1 MSLYLSVKIKRMEDY
16 KGLITKVERYQ
27 SVLANTISY
36 REKWVS
42 QLRDQILKELE
53 NMLKES
59 KLEGKVELVD
69 KVRHLE
75 FIVLSLGSE
84 ESGISEIINDK
95 TDKPLI
101 KNNGSL
107 VYQQLFNGKIQVM
120 IAYPFIEG
128 FGEPNHPKVI
138 GIHRPEEIKSP
149 FLIRHMEEFI
159 KEITQWEDYDDDDTP
174 SARIGYQLANLPAAK
189 PVTSEG

>member
-1 MSLYLSVKIKRMEDY
+1 MEDY

-27 SVLANTISY
+27 TILSNTKSY
-36 REKWVS
+36 RERWDS
-42 QLRDQILKELE
+42 QLRALITEELE
-53 NMLKES
+53 SMLKVS
-59 KLEGKVELVD
+59 KLDGKIELQD

-107 VYQQLFNGKIQVM
+107 VYQQLFNGKVQVM
-120 IAYPFIEG
+120 IGYPYIEG
-128 FGEPNHPKVI
+128 FGEPRPPKVI
-138 GIHRPEEIKSP
+138 GIYRPEEIKAP

-159 KEITQWEDYDDDDTP
+159 KEITQWEDFDDDDTP
-174 SARIGYQLANLPAAK
+174 SAIIGYQMPNMPGVK
-189 PVTSEG
+189 GTGNEG

>member
-1 MSLYLSVKIKRMEDY
+1 MEDY
-16 KGLITKVERYQ
+16 KGLISKVERYQ
-27 SVLANTISY
+27 SILANTKSY
-36 REKWVS
+36 RERWDES
-42 QLRDQILKELE
+42 LRTQITSELE
-53 NMLKES
+53 NMLKVS
-59 KLEGKVELVD
+59 KLEGNVEVQD

-75 FIVLSLGSE
+75 FIVLNLGSE

-101 KNNGSL
+101 KHNGSL

-120 IAYPFIEG
+120 IGYPFIEG
-128 FGEPNHPKVI
+128 FGEPRPPKVI
-138 GIHRPEEIKSP
+138 GIYRPEEIKAP

-174 SARIGYQLANLPAAK
+174 SARIGYQMPSLPVVK
-189 PVTSEG
+189 PSGQEGATV